1 MFCTPSHFTPDT
13 RPYFSDSVCKYGS
26 VLMHTKVGDIS
37 WAGKFIRTSKSACE
51 HQQMIICLFRPR
63 VTVQPST
70 SSDQTSIATAGSVGG
85 WAYVAGSHNLSQ
97 AAWVR

>member
-37 WAGKFIRTSKSACE
+37 WAR
-51 HQQMIICLFRPR
+51 
-63 VTVQPST
+63 
-70 SSDQTSIATAGSVGG
+70 
-85 WAYVAGSHNLSQ
+85 NLSGNSNRL
-97 AAWVR
+97 VNIDR